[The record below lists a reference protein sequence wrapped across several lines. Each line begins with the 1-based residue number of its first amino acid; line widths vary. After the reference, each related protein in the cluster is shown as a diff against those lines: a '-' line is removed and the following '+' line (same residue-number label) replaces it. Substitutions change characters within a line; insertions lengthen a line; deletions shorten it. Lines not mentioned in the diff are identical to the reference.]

1 VKSAYATSDDMDDPH
16 DESPVALRA
25 KAAHCMKPAELMGQ
39 ETSARLIKLAN
50 DHLEHAAKLEEA
62 TRKE

>member
-1 VKSAYATSDDMDDPH
+1 
-16 DESPVALRA
+16 
-25 KAAHCMKPAELMGQ
+25 MKPAELMGQ